1 MSMGSPSFDFD
12 PLTPTA
18 FLDRSARVHADRVA
32 IVDGDRTFTY
42 REFADR
48 SRRLAQALR
57 TLGAAEGTA
66 IAGLCANSHVMLEL
80 HHAVPL
86 TGAALV
92 PLNTRLSVQE
102 LDYILEHCGA
112 RVLVATDEHAELARE
127 AARRHDIRVIT
138 AGGTADEYEEL
149 LAAPPLTSTVT
160 DERALLSINYT
171 SGTTGRPKG
180 VMYQH
185 RGAYLQALAM
195 VVHAG
200 LNARSRYLWTL
211 PMFHCHGW
219 AFTWAVT
226 AAGGQHICLRKLDP
240 DAVIDHL
247 SAGTATH
254 FCGAPTVLTM
264 IREQARARGVDR
276 LPYPVRAFVGGAPPN
291 QPLLESLSRLGISVT
306 HLYGMTET
314 YGPMAIN
321 EWQPEWDER
330 DESERARLN
339 ARQGVGNIVA
349 SAMRVIDTQGQDVPA
364 DGTTIGEIVCRGNNI
379 TSGYFRDPDGT
390 VAATTADGW
399 FRTGDLAVMHPDGY
413 IEIKDRLKDIIIS
426 GGENISSVEV
436 EAALQAHPAVIECAV
451 VGQPDPKW
459 GETPVAVV
467 HAREPVDEQELI
479 DFLRGRLAGYK
490 IPRRYIFSDLPRTS
504 TGKIQKNV
512 LRESLRRAA
521 ESGDGQR

>member
-1 MSMGSPSFDFD
+1 
-12 PLTPTA
+12 
-18 FLDRSARVHADRVA
+18 
-32 IVDGDRTFTY
+32 
-42 REFADR
+42 
-48 SRRLAQALR
+48 
-57 TLGAAEGTA
+57 
-66 IAGLCANSHVMLEL
+66 
-80 HHAVPL
+80 
-86 TGAALV
+86 
-92 PLNTRLSVQE
+92 
-102 LDYILEHCGA
+102 
-112 RVLVATDEHAELARE
+112 
-127 AARRHDIRVIT
+127 
-138 AGGTADEYEEL
+138 
-149 LAAPPLTSTVT
+149 
-160 DERALLSINYT
+160 
-171 SGTTGRPKG
+171 
-180 VMYQH
+180 
-185 RGAYLQALAM
+185 
-195 VVHAG
+195 
-200 LNARSRYLWTL
+200 
-211 PMFHCHGW
+211 
-219 AFTWAVT
+219 
-226 AAGGQHICLRKLDP
+226 
-240 DAVIDHL
+240 
-247 SAGTATH
+247 
-254 FCGAPTVLTM
+254 
-264 IREQARARGVDR
+264 
-276 LPYPVRAFVGGAPPN
+276 
-291 QPLLESLSRLGISVT
+291 
-306 HLYGMTET
+306 
-314 YGPMAIN
+314 
-321 EWQPEWDER
+321 
-330 DESERARLN
+330 
-339 ARQGVGNIVA
+339 VGNIVA